1 MSATASRRSLT
12 VIWRGFCKFVVRSS
26 GAVLARLD
34 FWGLFAGAC
43 TRGWTPGDPHAG
55 ACTARLE
62 HMARDKLA
70 GPHWVADLWVA
81 DLRGLLAGAGLR
93 GLISGGLPP
102 EN

>member
-34 FWGLFAGAC
+34 FWGLVCGGLL
-43 TRGWTPGDPHAG
+43 T
-55 ACTARLE
+55 RLE